1 MGLRNSMLDFP
12 SFSKSHH
19 VIYDITKS
27 YKDVWATGTPDDAKF
42 QFYKIVIYD
51 FS

>member
-19 VIYDITKS
+19 VFYDITKS
-27 YKDVWATGTPDDAKF
+27 YKDVWATGTPEDAEF
-42 QFYKIVIYD
+42 QFYKFVIYD

>member
-19 VIYDITKS
+19 VFYDITKS
-27 YKDVWATGTPDDAKF
+27 YKDVWATGTPEDAEFQSYKF
-42 QFYKIVIYD
+42 VIYD